1 METRAIDTTKAKK
14 NRGIRTEGYRASR
27 KRLKSLQAIP
37 SEDPLLSKSSE
48 AEFVRYAESVL
59 EAIGRPSDLELHK
72 DALCKVSST
81 LFPSGFAQQVKAVAA
96 SETAKR
102 LPLGLPKISGSLIV
116 CELLKVGLSLLDP
129 KRIQGTLPLN
139 APPLI
144 ERSRLAK
151 LVKDFTFNTS
161 DSPAN
166 ITVSF
171 PSILLAHASQG
182 FQYKT
187 SDILAAERSQA
198 SKFRRLVSTALAD
211 LQDCDR

>member
-1 METRAIDTTKAKK
+1 METQAITTTKEKK
-14 NRGIRTEGYRASR
+14 KRGVRAEGYRSSR
-27 KRLKSLQAIP
+27 KRLKSLQSIS
-37 SEDPLLSKSSE
+37 SEDPLLSKPSE
-48 AEFVRYAESVL
+48 AEITRYTESVL
-59 EAIGRPSDLELHK
+59 KAIGRPNDLELHQ

-81 LFPSGFAQQVKAVAA
+81 LFPAGFAQQLKAVAA

-102 LPLGLPKISGSLIV
+102 LPLGLPKVSGSLIV

-129 KRIQGTLPLN
+129 KRIQGALPLN
-139 APPLI
+139 PPPLI
-144 ERSRLAK
+144 ERSHLAE
-151 LVKDFTFNTS
+151 LVKDFTFKAS

-198 SKFRRLVSTALAD
+198 SKFRRLVSTALTD
-211 LQDCDR
+211 LQGCDR

>member
-1 METRAIDTTKAKK
+1 METKAITTTKGKK
-14 NRGIRTEGYRASR
+14 RRGVRTEGYRSSR
-27 KRLKSLQAIP
+27 KRLKSLQTIP
-37 SEDPLLSKSSE
+37 SEDPLLSKPSE
-48 AEFVRYAESVL
+48 AETTRYTESVL
-59 EAIGRPSDLELHK
+59 KAIGRPNDLELHQ

-81 LFPSGFAQQVKAVAA
+81 LFPTGFAQQVKAVAA
-96 SETAKR
+96 SETARR
-102 LPLGLPKISGSLIV
+102 LPLGLPKISVSLII
-116 CELLKVGLSLLDP
+116 CELLKIGLSLLDP

-144 ERSRLAK
+144 ERSHLAK

-161 DSPAN
+161 DDPLN

-187 SDILAAERSQA
+187 SDALASERSQA
-198 SKFRRLVSTALAD
+198 SKFRRLVSTALTD
-211 LQDCDR
+211 LQGCNH